1 MKPAKPRNATFAA
14 LLLAL
19 ATGLLGCS
27 DRESFQSQ
35 MDTPS
40 PDGTRVATVRNK
52 NLEDT
57 TGTAPQLL
65 LRRAADRKAKPTL
78 VLQGAMN
85 SFFQA
90 SWTSTN
96 QLIVEYTTGEAD
108 AHLPVTTNFDNITIT
123 FKPSPQAV
131 PGPPQ

>member
-1 MKPAKPRNATFAA
+1 MKPAKPRNAIFPA

-27 DRESFQSQ
+27 DPESFQSQ

-40 PDGTRVATVRNK
+40 PDGSRVATVRNK

-57 TGTAPQLL
+57 TGTVPQLL

-85 SFFQA
+85 SFFQV

-96 QLIVEYTTGEAD
+96 QILAEYTTGEGD
-108 AHLPVTTNFDNITIT
+108 AHLPATTNFDNITIT